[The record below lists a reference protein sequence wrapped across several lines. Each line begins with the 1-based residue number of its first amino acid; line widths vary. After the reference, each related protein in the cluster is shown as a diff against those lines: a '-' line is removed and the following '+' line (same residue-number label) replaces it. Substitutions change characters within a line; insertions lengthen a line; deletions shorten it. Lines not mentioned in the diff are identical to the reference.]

1 MTTADQVVD
10 LFEAERRR
18 LFGLAYRLLGSAT
31 EAEDAVQDAYLR
43 WHGVDHATIE
53 NPPAWLTK
61 VLTNLCL
68 TQLTSAR
75 ARRETYVGPWLPEPV
90 LTEADDAL
98 GPLETVEQRDSVSFA
113 LLTLMERL
121 TPAERAVF
129 VLREAFGYSFR
140 EIGEVLDH
148 TEANCRQLFRRSK
161 QRLEDARPRY
171 EISAEEGHRV
181 VGRFLAAA
189 SSGDLAQLEELL
201 LDDVVAWSDGGGKIT
216 AARRPITGRERVAK
230 YLTSPFRVTRT
241 YELYVTEL
249 GGQLA
254 YRAMLVNGEAAF
266 VIFAGGRPA
275 AVLVLEL
282 TSDGIAG
289 VRTVVNPD
297 KLAFFAAQLSRM
309 ETLPGSSF

>member
-1 MTTADQVVD
+1 MTTADRVVD

-31 EAEDAVQDAYLR
+31 EAEDAVQDAYVR
-43 WHGVDHATIE
+43 WHGADHVAIE

-68 TQLTSAR
+68 TRLTSAR
-75 ARRETYVGPWLPEPV
+75 ARREVYVGPWLPEPV
-90 LTEADDAL
+90 LTGVDDAL
-98 GPLETVEQRDSVSFA
+98 GPLETAEQRDSVSFA

-148 TEANCRQLFRRSK
+148 TEANCRQLFRRAK

-171 EISAEEGHRV
+171 EVSPEEGHRI

-189 SSGDLAQLEELL
+189 SSGDLAQLERLL
-201 LDDVVAWSDGGGKIT
+201 LDDVVSWADGGGKVT
-216 AARRPITGRERVAK
+216 AARRPIVGREKVAR
-230 YLTSPFRVTRT
+230 YVASPFRDERV
-241 YELYVTEL
+241 YELYVSQL
-249 GGQLA
+249 GGELSFQT
-254 YRAMLVNGEAAF
+254 MSVNGDPAF
-266 VIFAGGRPA
+266 VAFAGGRPA
-275 AVLVLEL
+275 AVFVLEL
-282 TSDGIAG
+282 TADGVAG
-289 VRTVVNPD
+289 LRTVVNPD
-297 KLAFFAAQLSRM
+297 KLGFFVSQLSRI
-309 ETLPGSSF
+309 ETVPGSSF